1 MSTEEQILQILQKS
15 PERRLT
21 DLVEITGSSRQ
32 MVHRAVKRLLEKK
45 LLEKIGSAPRTYY
58 RLSSPATAEAF
69 DISEGDGAFLQ
80 EHFLLITETGTRLE
94 GSQAFAHWCKRQK
107 LPIQK
112 TISEFITTRKKYLA
126 YYQPNGLINGLQK
139 IQSTKGLQ
147 KIGLD
152 EVYYLD
158 FYAIERFGKTR
169 LGTLLHLAKQGQNRK
184 LMDEIIELSRE
195 RIYRLVKDQ
204 KTDAVGF
211 IPPTIKREVQFMKV
225 LERKLNLSLP
235 HIQLIKVSGEIVVPQ
250 KALSKIEE
258 RVNNARASIMVR
270 EKRAFNKVLLID
282 DAIGSG
288 ATMNETALK
297 LKALSVTPTVVGLAI
312 TGSFKGF
319 EVIQEV

>member
-15 PERRLT
+15 CESRLA

-58 RLSSPATAEAF
+58 RLSTSATAEVF
-69 DISEGDGAFLQ
+69 DITAGDAAFLQ
-80 EHFLLITETGTRLE
+80 EHLLLITETGTRLDGAE
-94 GSQAFAHWCKRQK
+94 ALALWCKRQK
-107 LPIQK
+107 LPVQK
-112 TISEFITTRKKYLA
+112 TLSEFISTRKKYLA
-126 YYQPNGLINGLQK
+126 YFQPSGLIDGLQK

-147 KIGLD
+147 KVGLD

-204 KTDAVGF
+204 KADAVGF

-225 LERKLNLSLP
+225 LERKLNLPLP
-235 HIQLIKVSGEIVVPQ
+235 QIGILKVSGPIVVPQ
-250 KALSKIEE
+250 KALSHIDE
-258 RVNNARASIMVR
+258 RVNNARTSIMVT
-270 EKRAFNKVLLID
+270 EKRAFKNVLLID

-297 LKALSVTPTVVGLAI
+297 LKAQSIAGKITGLAI

-319 EVIQEV
+319 DIIQEV